1 MCDSG
6 VTVPQNRIMLFNRTF
21 QLRTEN
27 DGGTVGMKEGNH
39 SCSNSPLKGTF
50 L

>member
-27 DGGTVGMKEGNH
+27 DPVAHQKKEAPT
-39 SCSNSPLKGTF
+39 S
-50 L
+50 